1 MVCSDPKRREFM
13 KVPVN
18 STYELS
24 VTGPAGFA
32 AFAQFD
38 DEQNDVLET
47 WPFEEI
53 SPGPKKQRVTG
64 AGKVHIVF
72 VFVNIDATKD
82 IEVRV
87 QASVDGKDYCRTVS
101 GKGTQEI
108 IVHTIRM
115 ASA

>member
-1 MVCSDPKRREFM
+1 MACTDPKRREFM

-18 STYELS
+18 SSYELK

-38 DEQNDVLET
+38 DGRTDDLET

-53 SPGPKKQRVTG
+53 SPGPKKKKLTG
-64 AGKVHIVF
+64 AGEVHLLFI
-72 VFVNIDATKD
+72 FVNIDGTKD
-82 IEVRV
+82 IEVKV
-87 QASVDGKDYCRTVS
+87 EASVDDKVYCRTVS

-108 IVHTIRM
+108 IVHTFRM
-115 ASA
+115 E